1 MNFTRTI
8 VAASVA
14 AIASFVAA
22 PSVRAAEPTDCT
34 PFFARQPDG
43 GFRLQWPVGCSPT
56 LPQPFEPTP
65 FEPIGGFEFPPLGI
79 DCEWLQESD
88 LNVVGIDRGD
98 EWTWEV
104 SFRDTHEGWCNR
116 TFTAEMVDAD
126 APGAAAEEMFTV
138 NQIAALGHGGTWHS
152 EAYLPCNFVATL
164 YLGDEVLA
172 SFADDRTGEGC
183 VDDAPVIDLPE
194 GDLADDAAD
203 PAAGDEAAPAGDEPL
218 EMDEGLGLD
227 EEAGDT
233 GEPEEPFEMEEG
245 LGPETPA
252 PGATEEAVP
261 GQDMPHTGSDNT
273 AAMVGLGLLVVG
285 AGLGFTA
292 LSLTRRRHS

>member
-1 MNFTRTI
+1 MNLTRTI

-34 PFFARQPDG
+34 PFLARQADG
-43 GFRLQWPVGCSPT
+43 SFRLQWPVGCSPT
-56 LPQPFEPTP
+56 LPLPFEPVP
-65 FEPIGGFEFPPLGI
+65 FEPIGGFELPPLDI

-88 LNVVGIDRGD
+88 LNVIAIESGD
-98 EWTWEV
+98 EWAWEV

-116 TFTAEMVDAD
+116 TFTAEMADAD
-126 APGAAAEEMFTV
+126 DSGAVAAELFTV
-138 NQIAALGHGGTWHS
+138 NQMAALGHGGTWRS
-152 EAYLPCNFVATL
+152 EAYLPCHFVATL
-164 YLGDEVLA
+164 YLGEEILA
-172 SFADDRTGEGC
+172 SFADDRAGEDC
-183 VDDAPVIDLPE
+183 ADDAPVMDMPEDDLV
-194 GDLADDAAD
+194 DAAAD
-203 PAAGDEAAPAGDEPL
+203 PAPVDEPAPAADEPV
-218 EMDEGLGLD
+218 EMDEGLGPD
-227 EEAGDT
+227 DEAGEA
-233 GEPEEPFEMEEG
+233 GEPEEPLEVEEG
-245 LGPETPA
+245 LGPEIPA
-252 PGATEEAVP
+252 SGATEEAVP